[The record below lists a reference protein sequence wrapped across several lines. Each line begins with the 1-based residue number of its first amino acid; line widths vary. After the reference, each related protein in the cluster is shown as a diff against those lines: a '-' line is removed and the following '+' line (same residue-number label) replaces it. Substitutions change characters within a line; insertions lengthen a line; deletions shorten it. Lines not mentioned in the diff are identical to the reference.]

1 MQAIE
6 KLHVTEIID
15 RILKGEKALYEI
27 IVRRYNPC
35 LYKVGRA
42 YNYNHDDTQ
51 DLMQDTYIDA
61 YKNLSKYEGRADFKT
76 WIIRIMLNN
85 CYRKKEKSS
94 FKNEIMKESSEHSQ
108 PAVTRRSNDTDKIYQ
123 NRELGRVI
131 ETALEKIPLDYR
143 LFFTMRNINGLNVA
157 ETAAVLNI
165 SEANVKVRLNRAKTM
180 LKKQIEKTY
189 SPDEIFEFNLV
200 YCDAMVDRVM
210 KVIKETEI

>member
-1 MQAIE
+1 
-6 KLHVTEIID
+6 
-15 RILKGEKALYEI
+15 
-27 IVRRYNPC
+27 
-35 LYKVGRA
+35 
-42 YNYNHDDTQ
+42 
-51 DLMQDTYIDA
+51 
-61 YKNLSKYEGRADFKT
+61 
-76 WIIRIMLNN
+76 
-85 CYRKKEKSS
+85 
-94 FKNEIMKESSEHSQ
+94 MKDSSEHSQ
-108 PAVTRRSNDTDKIYQ
+108 PAFTTRSNDTDKIYQ

-143 LFFTMRNINGLNVA
+143 LVFTMRNINGLNVA

-165 SEANVKVRLNRAKTM
+165 SEANVKVRLNRAKAM

>member
-94 FKNEIMKESSEHSQ
+94 FKNEIMKDSSEHSQ
-108 PAVTRRSNDTDKIYQ
+108 PAFTTRSNDTDKIYQ

-143 LFFTMRNINGLNVA
+143 LVFTMRNINGLNVA

-165 SEANVKVRLNRAKTM
+165 SEANGKVRLNRAKAM